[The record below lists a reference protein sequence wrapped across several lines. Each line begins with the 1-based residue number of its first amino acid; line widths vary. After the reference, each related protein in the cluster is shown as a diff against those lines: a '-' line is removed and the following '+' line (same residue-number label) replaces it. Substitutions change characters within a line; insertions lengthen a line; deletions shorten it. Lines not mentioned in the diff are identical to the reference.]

1 MRKTRGFTEEKKSFL
16 NGVISRLFLTAHA
29 DEVAGTP
36 TDAAPTAPTPASA
49 PQINYEQ
56 LIAAARKEEKDKLYP
71 QIEKLKAEKEGLVNA
86 SNQQLIKIGDLTQ
99 AVTALQKQVDGY
111 KSGKATSEELAAIQK
126 ERDALK
132 EQIAKLE
139 KETPSEEQLRAQ
151 IEKEFEVKSYLKD
164 KKRDNK
170 DIIPSIFDSLVSGA
184 TIEEVDAS
192 IAKAKERSDAIKREL
207 GLIDEKGNAVS
218 KTPKKKEEKS
228 GAGGLVPP
236 TNPPAANPADTST
249 ESVVFDADYIRS
261 LDPASP
267 EYAEFRKK
275 IGLK

>member
-29 DEVAGTP
+29 DEAVGTP
-36 TDAAPTAPTPASA
+36 ADATPTPTPAAA

-99 AVTALQKQVDGY
+99 AVTALQKQVDDY

-170 DIIPSIFDSLVSGA
+170 DIIPSIFDSLVSGT

-192 IAKAKERSDAIKREL
+192 IAKAKEKSDAIKREL

-228 GAGGLVPP
+228 AGTSAPSA
-236 TNPPAANPADTST
+236 PPAANPADTST
-249 ESVVFDADYIRS
+249 ESVVLDADYIRS
-261 LDPASP
+261 LDPSSP

>member
-16 NGVISRLFLTAHA
+16 NGVLSRLFLTAHA
-29 DEVAGTP
+29 DEAAGTP
-36 TDAAPTAPTPASA
+36 ADATPATTPAAA

-99 AVTALQKQVDGY
+99 AVTTLQKQVDDY
-111 KSGKATSEELAAIQK
+111 KSGKVTSEELAAIQK

-184 TIEEVDAS
+184 TIEEVDVS
-192 IAKAKERSDAIKREL
+192 IAKAKEKSDAIKREL

-228 GAGGLVPP
+228 AGTPAP
-236 TNPPAANPADTST
+236 SAPPAANPADTST
-249 ESVVFDADYIRS
+249 ESVVLDADYIRS
-261 LDPASP
+261 LDPSSP